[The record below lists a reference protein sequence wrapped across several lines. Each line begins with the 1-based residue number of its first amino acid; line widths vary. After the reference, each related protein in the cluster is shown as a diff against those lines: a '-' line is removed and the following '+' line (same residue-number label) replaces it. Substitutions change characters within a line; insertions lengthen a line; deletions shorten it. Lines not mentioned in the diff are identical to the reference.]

1 MTHATTEAPH
11 IVVVDDTTDS
21 LELLTQLLLLRGYQI
36 HPFTNG
42 TTALQEIPAILPDLI
57 LLDIMMPDIDGFE
70 VCQQLKADDATRDIP
85 IIFIS
90 ALNETLD
97 KVKAFKAG
105 GIDYI
110 SKPFQSD
117 EVLARV
123 STHLNLRR
131 SQFRLQTQNARLSQ
145 EIQDRKVVER
155 ALQQRN
161 RDLLLLNR
169 ASQMFSS
176 SLEFERVIETILD
189 EVQQLLDV
197 YSISIWLTIGDTG
210 ELVCRQAKG
219 PGSEGIVG
227 VRLQPGQGI
236 TGWAAQQDESQ
247 VIDDTWEDERHQT
260 HVDKKSGTP
269 IRSMLSIP
277 LRMQGDVIGV
287 LNLVD
292 LRVGHFSRDDL
303 LLLEPI
309 AASAA
314 NAVAN
319 ARLYS
324 TAQQEIAERKR
335 AEEAL
340 RKVNEELKRVND
352 SKDKF
357 FSIISHDLR
366 SPFNTLLGFAQLLSQ
381 NLERYTPEKL
391 RNHVEKLRA
400 SAERLYAL
408 LENLLTWSR
417 IQRGVME
424 HEPHEIDLYEIADD
438 NVALFWSK
446 SQQKQVTLHN
456 MVPERMVAYADP
468 NMVDTVVRNLISN
481 ALKFTRPGDRITIA
495 ARPRETMLEMSVADT
510 GLGIS
515 DEGQAQLFRIDMQY
529 TTPGID
535 GEKGTGLGLILCR
548 DLVIRN
554 GGQIAVESQPGA
566 GTTFRFTLPA
576 AAPPSA

>member
-1 MTHATTEAPH
+1 MAQETELFH
-11 IVVVDDTTDS
+11 ILVVDDTPDS
-21 LELLTQLLLLRGYQI
+21 LDLITQLLLLRGYQV
-36 HPFTNG
+36 HPITNG
-42 TTALQEIPAILPDLI
+42 ATALKEVHNIVPDLI
-57 LLDIMMPDIDGFE
+57 LLDIMMPDMNGFE
-70 VCQQLKADDATRDIP
+70 VCRQLKADERTNDIP

-90 ALNETLD
+90 ALSETLD
-97 KVKAFKAG
+97 KVNAFKIG

-110 SKPFQSD
+110 PKPFQAD

-123 STHLNLRR
+123 STHLNLRQAQR
-131 SQFRLQTQNARLSQ
+131 RVQTQNTQLSQ
-145 EIQDRKVVER
+145 EIQERKNTETT
-155 ALQQRN
+155 LQERN

-169 ASQMFSS
+169 ISDMFSS
-176 SLEFERVIETILD
+176 SLEFDRVVETILD

-197 YSISIWLTIGDTG
+197 YSMSIWLTIPETG

-219 PGSEGIVG
+219 PGSEGILNW
-227 VRLQPGQGI
+227 RLQPGQGI
-236 TGWAAQQDESQ
+236 TGWVAQQDESLF
-247 VIDDTWEDERHQT
+247 IEDTWDDERHFKN
-260 HVDKKSGTP
+260 VDKKTGTP

-277 LRMQGDVIGV
+277 LRIQGEVIGV

-309 AASAA
+309 ASSAA

-340 RKVNEELKRVND
+340 RLVNEELKHVND

-366 SPFNTLLGFAQLLSQ
+366 GPFNTLLGFAQLLSQ
-381 NLERYTPEKL
+381 NLERYTPQKLRDHIEKL
-391 RNHVEKLRA
+391 HS

-424 HEPHEIDLYEIADD
+424 REAYQLDLYDIAED
-438 NVALFWSK
+438 NVALFLSK
-446 SQQKQVTLHN
+446 AQQKQVTLLTT
-456 MVPERMVAYADP
+456 VPENTMAYADP
-468 NMVDTVVRNLISN
+468 NMVDTVVRNLVSN
-481 ALKFTRPGDRITIA
+481 ALKFTEGGDTITIST
-495 ARPRETMLEMSVADT
+495 RPRDDMLEMSIADT
-510 GLGIS
+510 GVGIS
-515 DEGQAQLFRIDMQY
+515 PDGRDKLFRIDVQY
-529 TTPGID
+529 TNPGTE

-548 DLVIRN
+548 DLVTRN
-554 GGQIAVESQPGA
+554 GGEILVESDIGA
-566 GTTFRFTLPA
+566 GTTFRFTLPPYTA
-576 AAPPSA
+576 NA